1 MRVLSLGAGVQSSTL
16 LLMAEHG
23 EVVIDA
29 AVFADTQWEPQAVY
43 DHLAWLESVSHLP
56 IHRVSDG
63 NIREDFF
70 GRPGFAALPLHLTS
84 ERGTKA
90 QLRRQCTAQYKV
102 RPIQRLIRSGGAT
115 AKAPVSMLIGIS
127 LDEAH
132 RMREPRVRYVQHVY
146 PLVDMRMSRGDCLA
160 WLDRHGYPQPPKS
173 ACIGCPFQGNARW
186 RDRKLNQPEEWADA
200 VAFDSAIRAVSRIKG
215 DVYLHASLQPLE
227 MVDLRNAHDRGQMDL
242 FGEECSGLCGV

>member
-115 AKAPVSMLIGIS
+115 AKAPVSMLIGI
-127 LDEAH
+127 
-132 RMREPRVRYVQHVY
+132 
-146 PLVDMRMSRGDCLA
+146 
-160 WLDRHGYPQPPKS
+160 
-173 ACIGCPFQGNARW
+173 
-186 RDRKLNQPEEWADA
+186 
-200 VAFDSAIRAVSRIKG
+200 
-215 DVYLHASLQPLE
+215 LE
-227 MVDLRNAHDRGQMDL
+227 V
-242 FGEECSGLCGV
+242 GL